1 MSNCFSC
8 GKGFNGSVN
17 DLLAI
22 YKQQYIDKGIER
34 YFYKLETNGSVFI
47 CRKTSFKLIFETK
60 IKPNFENGSEYA
72 HIKEYGIKN

>member
-8 GKGFNGSVN
+8 GKGFKGDVN
-17 DLLAI
+17 ELLRV

-34 YFYKLETNGSVFI
+34 YFYKLSENGNVFV